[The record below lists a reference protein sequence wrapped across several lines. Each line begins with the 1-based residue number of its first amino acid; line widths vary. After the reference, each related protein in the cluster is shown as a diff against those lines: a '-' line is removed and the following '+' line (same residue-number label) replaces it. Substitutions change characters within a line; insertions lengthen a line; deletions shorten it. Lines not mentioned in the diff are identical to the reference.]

1 MVMLEQI
8 LETVA
13 VITAQLVVVQVDLHM
28 ALLYQVERAVQTVAQ
43 TVKLVQED
51 LAAVVEEQNLVL
63 LLVALV
69 AMVSLNIDF

>member
-1 MVMLEQI
+1 
-8 LETVA
+8 
-13 VITAQLVVVQVDLHM
+13 M